1 MPALSGK
8 IYIFTEN
15 LHLFL
20 LKEKAFCI
28 LPFLTFM
35 SELAICLKD
44 WSSDRI
50 IVREVSCKFQSVST
64 GHEENIV
71 RSIFL
76 QLGIRYKHWMYGS
89 KHKSS
94 NNNLPWKSII
104 FNSYHS
110 LLIMYKISSDR
121 TAFLCCGE
129 NFGYTYWSQ
138 GTSQRRESKHYFITD
153 IKSQELLE

>member
-8 IYIFTEN
+8 IYISTV
-15 LHLFL
+15 

-64 GHEENIV
+64 GHKENIV

-76 QLGIRYKHWMYGS
+76 QLGMRYKHWMYGS

-94 NNNLPWKSII
+94 NNNSPQKSII
-104 FNSYHS
+104 LNSNYS
-110 LLIMYKISSDR
+110 LLLKYKISTDR
-121 TAFLCCGE
+121 PAFLCCGE
-129 NFGYTYWSQ
+129 NFGHTYWSQ
-138 GTSQRRESKHYFITD
+138 WTSQNRESKHNFITD
-153 IKSQELLE
+153 IKAQELPG

>member
-8 IYIFTEN
+8 IYISTV
-15 LHLFL
+15 

-64 GHEENIV
+64 GHKENIV

-76 QLGIRYKHWMYGS
+76 QLGIRYKHWMHGS

-94 NNNLPWKSII
+94 NNNSPWKSII
-104 FNSYHS
+104 LNSNYS
-110 LLIMYKISSDR
+110 LLLMYKN
-121 TAFLCCGE
+121 L
-129 NFGYTYWSQ
+129 YWLSCFSMEKTLATLT
-138 GTSQRRESKHYFITD
+138 GDKEHLREIKHYFITD
-153 IKSQELLE
+153 IKAQELLG